1 MADGIEADELL
12 TPEQESDE
20 MLLMGLRLTE
30 GIDLR
35 RYVALAGRS
44 LDPARLAD
52 LTAHGMVK
60 RLADQRVRVT
70 RAGSFVLDAVVAD
83 LAA

>member
-1 MADGIEADELL
+1 
-12 TPEQESDE
+12 

-30 GIDLR
+30 GIDLT
-35 RYVALAGRS
+35 RYKAVAGRS
-44 LDPARLAD
+44 LDPSRLDD
-52 LTAHGMVK
+52 LAENGMVE
-60 RLADQRVRVT
+60 RLDDRRVRVT